1 MIVSLNPKA
10 SVLARGGDDRICTPR
25 GTAGI
30 GGGAGDD
37 SVVLG
42 GDGAMAY
49 LGSGDD
55 YALGFDERDVVLGG
69 SGDDQIYA
77 QGGDDVVGGGS
88 GDDQL
93 DGGDGTDICAGG
105 GDVDIAFACETVS
118 DVPSSGEVRRMIRK
132 ENRTHLGMRMA
143 LAAATLSLAVVVVGG
158 GSATGAREQR
168 AANVKVLADG
178 LDVPWSIAF
187 LPGGDA
193 LVSERASGWI
203 SRIPKQGGN
212 PKHVMRIPR
221 VDGNAGE
228 GGLLGL
234 ALSPRYRKDHLV
246 YAYLTTK
253 KDNRVVRFKLGGKVR
268 KVFTGIR
275 RNTYH
280 DGGRIAFG
288 PDNRLYVATGDAGN
302 ASLAQKRGSPNG
314 KILRINGNGSIPKT
328 NPFKRSPVWSL
339 GHRNV
344 QGSGVGSEGPVVG
357 ERARRGPPR
366 RGQSDPQG
374 QQLRLAA
381 GRGQGPDRGR
391 EVHEPAG
398 DVAAGPGFAERRGDP
413 RAHPLRRGPAG
424 RTALAGTAEGQARG

>member
-1 MIVSLNPKA
+1 
-10 SVLARGGDDRICTPR
+10 
-25 GTAGI
+25 
-30 GGGAGDD
+30 
-37 SVVLG
+37 
-42 GDGAMAY
+42 
-49 LGSGDD
+49 
-55 YALGFDERDVVLGG
+55 
-69 SGDDQIYA
+69 
-77 QGGDDVVGGGS
+77 
-88 GDDQL
+88 
-93 DGGDGTDICAGG
+93 
-105 GDVDIAFACETVS
+105 
-118 DVPSSGEVRRMIRK
+118 MIRN
-132 ENRTHLGMRMA
+132 ENRTHRGMRVV
-143 LAAATLSLAVVVVGG
+143 LVAAILFTAVAAVGG
-158 GSATGAREQR
+158 GFAAGAREQR

-344 QGSGVGSEGPVVG
+344 QGLAWDRKGRLWASELGEDRHDEVNLIRKGNNYGWPQVEGRGPTEGGKFTNPQVTWRPAQASPSGAAIRGHTLYVAALRG
-357 ERARRGPPR
+357 ERLWRVPLKGKRAGKPKAMWKGRFGR
-366 RGQSDPQG
+366 
-374 QQLRLAA
+374 LRAVERA
-381 GRGQGPDRGR
+381 
-391 EVHEPAG
+391 
-398 DVAAGPGFAERRGDP
+398 PGGAIWITTSNDDGNDKVIRLGGGGKKGK
-413 RAHPLRRGPAG
+413 ASG
-424 RTALAGTAEGQARG
+424 